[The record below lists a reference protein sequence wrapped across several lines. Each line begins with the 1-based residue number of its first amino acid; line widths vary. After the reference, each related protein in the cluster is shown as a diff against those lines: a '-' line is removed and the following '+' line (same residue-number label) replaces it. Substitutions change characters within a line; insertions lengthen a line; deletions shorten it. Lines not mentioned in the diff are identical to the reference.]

1 MVGLVSLAMGFLQ
14 VEPYVLELLQEMP
27 RVLAQMVIA
36 QAFRAAFEQDTNWH
50 REVVVRGRIVLLTL
64 HRQGAIYVLVGES

>member
-27 RVLAQMVIA
+27 RVLAQVVIA
-36 QAFRAAFEQDTNWH
+36 QAFRAAFEQGTNWH
-50 REVVVRGRIVLLTL
+50 REVIVRGRIVLLSL
-64 HRQGAIYVLVGES
+64 HRQGATYVLVAP